1 MEAIIITALVSVFV
15 TLVVGYFIWSA
26 IGVRK
31 LKKQVKSNIEDITS
45 IYQDIRNH
53 YDLIHELNNEQK
65 VQIGDTTNTILNEIK
80 SVDESLKISLENET
94 TNIRKEYSDLCLYIE
109 NQDTELHRELDKRFD
124 KVYQAISETKK

>member
-31 LKKQVKSNIEDITS
+31 LKKQVKSNIEDIT
-45 IYQDIRNH
+45 IIFQDIRNH
-53 YDLIHELNNEQK
+53 YDLIHDLNNQQN
-65 VQIGDTTNTILNEIK
+65 VQINDITNTILNEIK

-94 TNIRKEYSDLCLYIE
+94 TDIRQIYNDLCSYVE
-109 NQDTELHRELDKRFD
+109 NKDTELHRELDKRFD